1 MYWHVALP
9 PVTASFL
16 PQELLMVFTVQCT
29 ARHWSVLHPKAGD
42 ATRYARGADA
52 FDAAAALAL
61 EHHRR
66 TGQRSTVRVEALG
79 STVDALHVGD

>member
-1 MYWHVALP
+1 VHLSVL
-9 PVTASFL
+9 
-16 PQELLMVFTVQCT
+16 QEFSMVITVQCN
-29 ARHWSVLHPKAGD
+29 ARHWSVLDPRAGE
-42 ATRYARGADA
+42 ASSYARGADA

-79 STVDALHVGD
+79 SAVDALHVGG

>member
-1 MYWHVALP
+1 
-9 PVTASFL
+9 
-16 PQELLMVFTVQCT
+16 MVITVQCS
-29 ARHWSVLHPKAGD
+29 AQRWSVLHPQLRD
-42 ATRYARGADA
+42 ATAYARGADA

-79 STVDALHVGD
+79 KTVDALHVGE

>member
-1 MYWHVALP
+1 
-9 PVTASFL
+9 
-16 PQELLMVFTVQCT
+16 MVITVQCE
-29 ARHWSVLHPKAGD
+29 ARHWSVLHPQSPDVA
-42 ATRYARGADA
+42 RYARGAEA

-79 STVDALHVGD
+79 NSVEALHVGG

>member
-1 MYWHVALP
+1 
-9 PVTASFL
+9 
-16 PQELLMVFTVQCT
+16 MVITVQCT
-29 ARHWSVLHPKAGD
+29 AQRWSVLHPQASD
-42 ATRYARGADA
+42 ARGYARGADA

-79 STVDALHVGD
+79 NTVDALHVGGDIDGRGAVSRG

>member
-1 MYWHVALP
+1 
-9 PVTASFL
+9 
-16 PQELLMVFTVQCT
+16 MVITVQCT
-29 ARHWSVLHPKAGD
+29 AQRWSVLHPQARE

-66 TGQRSTVRVEALG
+66 TGQRSTLRVEALG
-79 STVDALHVGD
+79 NTVDALHVGE

>member
-1 MYWHVALP
+1 
-9 PVTASFL
+9 
-16 PQELLMVFTVQCT
+16 MVITVQCN
-29 ARHWSVLHPKAGD
+29 AQRWSVLHPQVSDTTG
-42 ATRYARGADA
+42 YARGTDA

-79 STVDALHVGD
+79 NTVDALYVGE